1 VLRSLDKVSEDEEAH
16 VAEKPRS
23 EEKRREFSSGF
34 ATLRDF
40 VLFLVGLAVIGNEV
54 FFQGKVEPASMA
66 VGLAMTGLPLVF
78 SADERRKDKDAK

>member
-1 VLRSLDKVSEDEEAH
+1 VSEDEEAH
-16 VAEKPRS
+16 VVDKPRS
-23 EEKRREFSSGF
+23 EEKRRREFSSGF

-40 VLFLVGLAVIGNEV
+40 VLFLVGLAVIANEV